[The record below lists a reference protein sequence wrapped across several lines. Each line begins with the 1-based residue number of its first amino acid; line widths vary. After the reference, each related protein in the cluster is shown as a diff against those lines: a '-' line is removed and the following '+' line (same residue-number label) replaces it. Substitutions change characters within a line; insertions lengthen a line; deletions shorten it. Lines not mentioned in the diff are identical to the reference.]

1 MMSDRLREHC
11 KTLKLGNLEEFV
23 QEVEFEDRRQYLT
36 DILSRAIQQRRANR
50 ARRLIKRAGFPSAK
64 TLDGYEFEPVTFPD
78 GLDRD
83 GLVELSF
90 LEPNE
95 NCLLMGAVGTGKTHL
110 AVALGHKACSQG
122 HRVVFH
128 RAADLTQT
136 LIQKHREGNAQKV
149 MKKIQRADL
158 FVLDE
163 VGYVPFDKK
172 GSQLLFQVISRSYEQ
187 QSVIVTTNLEFGRWN
202 EMFGDEKL
210 TAALVDR
217 LVHHAHILNFEG
229 ESYRFKQA
237 MTNMNNEVDT
247 QAEND

>member
-1 MMSDRLREHC
+1 MSDRLREHC

-23 QEVEFEDRRQYLT
+23 EDVEFEDRRQYLT
-36 DILSRAIQQRRANR
+36 DILSLAIQQRRANR

-64 TLDGYEFEPVTFPD
+64 TLDGYEFEPMTCPD
-78 GLDRD
+78 GLSRSDLLD
-83 GLVELSF
+83 LKF
-90 LEPNE
+90 LDHQE
-95 NCLLMGAVGTGKTHL
+95 NLLLMGSVGTGKTHL
-110 AVALGHKACSQG
+110 AVALGYKACSRG
-122 HRVVFH
+122 HRVEFH
-128 RAADLTQT
+128 RAADLTQL
-136 LIQKHREGNAQKV
+136 LIKKHREGNAETL
-149 MKKIQRADL
+149 MKTIQRADL

-187 QSVIVTTNLEFGRWN
+187 QSVIVTTNLEFGRWG

-217 LVHHAHILNFEG
+217 LVHHAHILTFKG

-237 MTNMNNEVDT
+237 MTNMKNEVDT

>member
-1 MMSDRLREHC
+1 MEA
-11 KTLKLGNLEEFV
+11 
-23 QEVEFEDRRQYLT
+23 VEFESRRQYLT
-36 DILSRAIQQRRANR
+36 EILSLVIKRRRANR

-64 TLDGYEFEPVTFPD
+64 TLEGYEFDPITFPD
-78 GLDRD
+78 GLNRD
-83 GLVELSF
+83 ELMELSF
-90 LEPNE
+90 LEPKE
-95 NCLLMGAVGTGKTHL
+95 NLLLMGAVGTGKTHL
-110 AVALGHKACSQG
+110 AVALGHKACSEG
-122 HRVVFH
+122 HKVVFH

-136 LIQKHREGNAQKV
+136 LIQKHREGRGQSV

-163 VGYVPFDKK
+163 VGYVPFEKK

-187 QSVIVTTNLEFGRWN
+187 QSVIVTTNLEFGRWQ

-217 LVHHAHILNFEG
+217 LVHHAHILTFEG

-237 MTNMNNEVDT
+237 MINT
-247 QAEND
+247 QNKEDD